1 MPELEVSHRSRESFS
16 FSFALPSCHWVSF
29 WGTYGYG
36 RSWTHAGSIP
46 LLFILCFENLMLR
59 NRSCPKPSKTH
70 PSGEIVSLPSSPS
83 VETDTLTQFVLH
95 LGNSLCVHWWQ
106 WVQLYLWW
114 PKNSSQLTSHFKNW
128 KISQKSILFFFFC
141 FITFYSNNT
150 QACRKHDG

>member
-1 MPELEVSHRSRESFS
+1 MPELEVSHQSREFLTVMYCTLLSLGLF
-16 FSFALPSCHWVSF
+16 LEHPW
-29 WGTYGYG
+29 
-36 RSWTHAGSIP
+36 SWQVLEYTDSIP

-59 NRSCPKPSKTH
+59 YRSCPKPSKTH
-70 PSGEIVSLPSSPS
+70 STGETVSLPSSPS

-95 LGNSLCVHWWQ
+95 LDNSLCVHWWQ

-114 PKNSSQLTSHFKNW
+114 PKNSSQLTLHFKNW